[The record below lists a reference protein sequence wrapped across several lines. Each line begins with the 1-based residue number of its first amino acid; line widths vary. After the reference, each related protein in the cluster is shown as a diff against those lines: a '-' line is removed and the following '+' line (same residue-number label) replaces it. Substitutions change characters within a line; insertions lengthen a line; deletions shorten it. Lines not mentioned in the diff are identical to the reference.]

1 MRNVKRVTGGHKT
14 SQNVCASA
22 AFSAWLRSSSAFFTC
37 QDLGSSAWFTE
48 SVAFASAVSCSKLSA
63 PGDPSLRASGS
74 SPRVLLKRIG
84 LHLAKCG
91 HGWPW
96 MAMAKTSWGEIMWN
110 YEIDMHWLDS
120 SAFRFD
126 FVQSENQIEQV
137 DSNLSGQPYVHG
149 TDPYCDLYN
158 IVYHYI

>member
-96 MAMAKTSWGEIMWN
+96 LKLLGVKLCEIMKLIC
-110 YEIDMHWLDS
+110 IDS
-120 SAFRFD
+120 T
-126 FVQSENQIEQV
+126 QV
-137 DSNLSGQPYVHG
+137 RLGSILFNRRIRLSRWTAISQGSPMSTG
-149 TDPYCDLYN
+149 RIP
-158 IVYHYI
+158 IVIYII